1 MELDIL
7 FFLFCLFNVLGGS
20 GVTVTDHPKMYDMQN
35 TIHSLQM
42 EKVESTKK
50 IEELEDKI
58 KEIYERLSSAER
70 DQEVWKREQE
80 RLEEEKRQM
89 TEQCE
94 RLKLECSKLQ
104 PLALGQR
111 DIVTEEE
118 RTLPQSSSVAE
129 VLRLQQALTG
139 TCLELTLVFLGTL
152 GLFKTSTFN
161 CIFYG
166 NDVYMEMTLSFE

>member
-1 MELDIL
+1 M
-7 FFLFCLFNVLGGS
+7 FCLFDVLGGS
-20 GVTVTDHPKMYDMQN
+20 GVTVTDHSKMYDMQN
-35 TIHSLQM
+35 TIQILQM
-42 EKVESTKK
+42 EKVESAKK
-50 IEELEDKI
+50 IEELEDKM
-58 KEIYERLSSAER
+58 KEIYKRLSSAEHDR
-70 DQEVWKREQE
+70 AVWKREQE
-80 RLEEEKRQM
+80 QLEVEKRQM

-111 DIVTEEE
+111 DVVTEEE

-139 TCLELTLVFLGTL
+139 IKCLELTLVLLVTL
-152 GLFKTSTFN
+152 GFFKSSTFN

-166 NDVYMEMTLSFE
+166 NGVFMEMTLSFE

>member
-1 MELDIL
+1 MTFD
-7 FFLFCLFNVLGGS
+7 FSCLFDVLGGS
-20 GVTVTDHPKMYDMQN
+20 GVAITDHSKMYDMQN
-35 TIHSLQM
+35 TIQILQT

-58 KEIYERLSSAER
+58 KELYERLSSAEHDR
-70 DQEVWKREQE
+70 EVWKREQE
-80 RLEEEKRQM
+80 ELEGEKRQM

-111 DIVTEEE
+111 DVVTEEE
-118 RTLPQSSSVAE
+118 GTLPQSSSVAE

-139 TCLELTLVFLGTL
+139 IKCLELTLMFLVTL
-152 GLFKTSTFN
+152 GLFKSNTSN
-161 CIFYG
+161 CTFYG
-166 NDVYMEMTLSFE
+166 NGVFMEMTFVI